1 MDYKLTTKEND
12 VEYIMPAGSAFVK
25 TCMPS
30 GKAIGI
36 IGAGKAEKS
45 DKFPGFEICV
55 NGGAYYFAGK
65 FTAEKAKANDEPIK
79 AEKKTVK
86 KK

>member
-1 MDYKLTTKEND
+1 MDYKLTSANGEVK
-12 VEYIMPAGSAFVK
+12 YITSAGSDFVMSF
-25 TCMPS
+25 MPES
-30 GKAIGI
+30 KAKAI

-45 DKFPGFEICV
+45 DKFSGFEICV

-65 FTAEKAKANDEPIK
+65 FTAEKANNEPIK
-79 AEKKTVK
+79 AEKKTAK